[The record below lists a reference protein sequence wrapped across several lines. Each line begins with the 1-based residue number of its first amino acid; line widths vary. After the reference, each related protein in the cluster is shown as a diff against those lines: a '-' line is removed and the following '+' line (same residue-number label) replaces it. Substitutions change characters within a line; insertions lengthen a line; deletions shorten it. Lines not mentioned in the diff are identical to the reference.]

1 MVKAALLSLLGIVA
15 IGIAIVLVL
24 AARRPDT
31 FQVTRT
37 ATINAPPERI
47 YPLIVD
53 FKAWDAWSPW
63 EKKDPAMKRTY
74 GGPAAGVGATYA
86 WSGDRNVGEGSMRII
101 EANAPT
107 HLALKLDFLKPFE
120 AHNDVVFTLAPQ
132 GAATMVTWTMTGPTP
147 FPAKIVHVFFDMDR
161 MVGGDVEAGLAAMK
175 LAAERPA

>member
-53 FKAWDAWSPW
+53 FKA
-63 EKKDPAMKRTY
+63 
-74 GGPAAGVGATYA
+74 
-86 WSGDRNVGEGSMRII
+86 
-101 EANAPT
+101 
-107 HLALKLDFLKPFE
+107 
-120 AHNDVVFTLAPQ
+120 
-132 GAATMVTWTMTGPTP
+132 
-147 FPAKIVHVFFDMDR
+147 
-161 MVGGDVEAGLAAMK
+161 
-175 LAAERPA
+175 

>member
-63 EKKDPAMKRTY
+63 EKRT
-74 GGPAAGVGATYA
+74 
-86 WSGDRNVGEGSMRII
+86 
-101 EANAPT
+101 
-107 HLALKLDFLKPFE
+107 
-120 AHNDVVFTLAPQ
+120 
-132 GAATMVTWTMTGPTP
+132 
-147 FPAKIVHVFFDMDR
+147 
-161 MVGGDVEAGLAAMK
+161 
-175 LAAERPA
+175 RP